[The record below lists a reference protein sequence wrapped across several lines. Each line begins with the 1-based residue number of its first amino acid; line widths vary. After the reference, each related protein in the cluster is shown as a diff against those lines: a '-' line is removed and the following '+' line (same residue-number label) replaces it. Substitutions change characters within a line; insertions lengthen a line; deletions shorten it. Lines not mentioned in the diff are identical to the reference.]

1 MPRRAAGVLLCLV
14 VAVVVGCA
22 GAAGATVARWRPFA
36 AIHGVVDLS
45 APRSDGRLTL
55 AVNGRLGLL
64 RARGAPTSFAP
75 SYRDVSGG
83 EPYLAR
89 SPGQRVAGARCSFA
103 RDDVFALDPR
113 TARPG
118 VVRVDATGRGRGVV
132 SLPVGVFPNGI
143 TFDTARAFGH
153 RLLVTAG
160 IGGGRAA
167 LYALDCRNRRRT
179 IAASMPA
186 VEGGVA
192 VAPPGFGRFAGR
204 LIAPDELS
212 GRIMA
217 VDARGRAVVLAR
229 SDLPAGGD
237 LGVESLGFAPRGFER
252 GTTALLADRAVPGA
266 PHPGTDTILGVSG
279 AALHRAGVRA
289 GDLLAA
295 AEGGGETIAIRCP
308 RRGPCTVRLVAHG
321 PAVTHAEGHIVF
333 TRTR

>member
-1 MPRRAAGVLLCLV
+1 MSGVDGAEAGASGAHVRRPWRLGAIQQRPGAGASVAAHAPSVRDRRDQKQPEPAV
-14 VAVVVGCA
+14 VAG
-22 GAAGATVARWRPFA
+22 GSAADSA
-36 AIHGVVDLS
+36 API
-45 APRSDGRLTL
+45 P
-55 AVNGRLGLL
+55 
-64 RARGAPTSFAP
+64 
-75 SYRDVSGG
+75 
-83 EPYLAR
+83 
-89 SPGQRVAGARCSFA
+89 
-103 RDDVFALDPR
+103 
-113 TARPG
+113 RPG
-118 VVRVDATGRGRGVV
+118 VAD
-132 SLPVGVFPNGI
+132 LDLHEVGVELQVER
-143 TFDTARAFGH
+143 DRAV
-153 RLLVTAG
+153 R
-160 IGGGRAA
+160 
-167 LYALDCRNRRRT
+167 
-179 IAASMPA
+179 
-186 VEGGVA
+186 GGVA